1 MSTFDAAEAIASLTN
16 GYFYTKLQQ
25 FDKENKYYK
34 YVFYGDVVF
43 DENLKYTADD
53 LRTKAD
59 YRTWAAAN
67 RAEEFM
73 VVVMNG
79 VEMPM
84 KVTDVCKE
92 MMKCLDEIERSES
105 SGSSFIQQ
113 ASQELYRRFGYYYA
127 ALDYFGKN
135 KIKDRYL
142 NDNYDLALFS
152 TIKQRLNEFI
162 KIGMG
167 ELVRYYDT
175 DERTMRI
182 NNVGMYLLK
191 GSHRPKEFIDEYV
204 KARQDYYDS
213 IKDVL
218 EILQQQETLQLCI
231 NVAKI
236 GDTLMTDNEDCN
248 ANLTQVIKQQVD
260 CMNGVTKEN
269 DKKRDE
275 DNDTTGGDGN
285 DADNNRKPKE
295 KPKEEEQTWFEK
307 NKTAVIIGSVVG
319 VVVLIMFAL
328 LIIMLAKNK
337 NNNQHLM
344 NMSMMSPTMMNPTMN
359 MNNPYQYMPNYSY

>member
-16 GYFYTKLQQ
+16 GYLYKKLEQ

-34 YVFYGDVVF
+34 YVFYGDVVY
-43 DENLKYTADD
+43 DQNLKYTPDD

-59 YRTWAAAN
+59 YRTWAASN

-73 VVVMNG
+73 AVVING

-84 KVTDVCKE
+84 KVTDVCRE
-92 MMKCLDEIERSES
+92 LMKCLDEIERAES
-105 SGSSFIQQ
+105 SGSSFMQQ
-113 ASQELYRRFGYYYA
+113 ASIELYRRFGYYYA

-135 KIKDRYL
+135 RIKDRYI

-152 TIKQRLNEFI
+152 AIKQRLNEFI
-162 KIGMG
+162 KIGTG

-175 DERTMRI
+175 DERMMRV
-182 NNVGMYLLK
+182 NNVGMYLLR

-218 EILQQQETLQLCI
+218 EILQQQESLQLCI

-236 GDTLMTDNEDCN
+236 GETLITDNEDCN
-248 ANLTQVIKQQVD
+248 TNLTQVIKQQVE
-260 CMNGVTKEN
+260 CMNGVNKETETKN
-269 DKKRDE
+269 DE
-275 DNDTTGGDGN
+275 DSDTTGGDGN
-285 DADNNRKPKE
+285 DADKNKNRNEKQEE
-295 KPKEEEQTWFEK
+295 KPVVEEEQSWLEK
-307 NKTAVIIGSVVG
+307 NKTVVIIGSIVG
-319 VVVLIMFAL
+319 VVVLIMFAM

-337 NNNQHLM
+337 NNNQPQM
-344 NMSMMSPTMMNPTMN
+344 TMPMDMPQMY
-359 MNNPYQYMPNYSY
+359 PYQYMNNYY

>member
-73 VVVMNG
+73 AVVMNG

-175 DERTMRI
+175 DERTMRV
-182 NNVGMYLLK
+182 NNVGMYLLR

-213 IKDVL
+213 IKDIL

-260 CMNGVTKEN
+260 CMNGVTKKT
-269 DKKRDE
+269 DKKNDE

-295 KPKEEEQTWFEK
+295 KPKEEPTWFEK
-307 NKTAVIIGSVVG
+307 NKTTVIIGSVVG

-337 NNNQHLM
+337 KSTMPM
-344 NMSMMSPTMMNPTMN
+344 NTSMMNPAMN
-359 MNNPYQYMPNYSY
+359 MNMNPYQYMPNYSY

>member
-43 DENLKYTADD
+43 DEKLKYTPDD

-73 VVVMNG
+73 TVVMNG

-92 MMKCLDEIERSES
+92 LMKCLDEIERSES
-105 SGSSFIQQ
+105 SNSSFIQQ

-175 DERTMRI
+175 DERTMRV
-182 NNVGMYLLK
+182 NNVGMYLLR

-248 ANLTQVIKQQVD
+248 ANLTQVIKQQVE
-260 CMNGVTKEN
+260 CMNGVTKNN
-269 DKKRDE
+269 DKENEE

-285 DADNNRKPKE
+285 DADNNRKPTE
-295 KPKEEEQTWFEK
+295 KPKEEPTWFEK

-328 LIIMLAKNK
+328 LIIMLTKNK

-344 NMSMMSPTMMNPTMN
+344 NMPMMNMSMPQM
-359 MNNPYQYMPNYSY
+359 NPYQYMPNYSY